1 MEIHAD
7 QSFGDQ
13 LIRNSFIWFSL
24 QPLVRAANVYW
35 FVFVIDGCS
44 CFTANQLVLMCFERT
59 PRLNQQNQWFDP
71 RLKAMVGSNVTRD
84 LLNLAI
90 LRFSRHGQ
98 SSYAYSSSHA
108 PDLCNSGQP

>member
-13 LIRNSFIWFSL
+13 LIRNSSIWFSL
-24 QPLVRAANVYW
+24 QPLVRAATVYW

-71 RLKAMVGSNVTRD
+71 RLKAMVGVERNPGSTEPRNFTFLQTRTVF
-84 LLNLAI
+84 LCVFKL
-90 LRFSRHGQ
+90 SR
-98 SSYAYSSSHA
+98 
-108 PDLCNSGQP
+108 C